1 MHFKRKISVL
11 FAALS
16 TVVLVACGGGGGSST
31 PTPAPSPAPTP
42 APTPQPTPQPTPEP
56 TPAPMEASLLS
67 VNLDGSAYDIIQ
79 IYGANSGSTP
89 GGSADAG
96 MKSVYV

>member
-1 MHFKRKISVL
+1 MKKL
-11 FAALS
+11 FLFLS
-16 TVVLVACGGGGGSST
+16 TVLLVTCGGGGSSVSDT
-31 PTPAPSPAPTP
+31 TSPS
-42 APTPQPTPQPTPEP
+42 TPQPTPQPTPEP